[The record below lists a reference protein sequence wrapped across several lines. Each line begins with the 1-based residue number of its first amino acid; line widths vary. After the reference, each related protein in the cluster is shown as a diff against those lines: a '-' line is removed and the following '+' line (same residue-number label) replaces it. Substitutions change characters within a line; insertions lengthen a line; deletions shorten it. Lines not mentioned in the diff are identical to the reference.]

1 MDGSHI
7 MYPLKN
13 LRRRSARTVLTV
25 IGVSLAITL
34 AIIMFSI
41 SEGIRESTDEI
52 IEKSGIDILV
62 TPKGGNILIGSSQF
76 NDIREMTKEIE
87 NGNSQIKAAFPYLR
101 ERVYITANKT
111 DPKTDLPKI
120 TSILAKGGSREVSEA
135 FTTSDLI
142 KGTQLPTP
150 GDPFYPDGAQGYGDE
165 SENFTHEILLNSLL
179 SDFLD
184 VDLQDRVF
192 ISNQL
197 PATTSEYQTWL
208 DNTSW
213 FTVNGILTQSFEDE
227 GDMSCT
233 IHMSEL
239 QYLTNKIENDT
250 ADTILIDLHNPDDA
264 KEVKSWLESDYE
276 RSDEISTF
284 TQQDIREE
292 IELFTSTYR
301 GFSDMVAGI
310 TLLVALLF
318 ISTVI
323 MISVKERTPELSALR
338 ALGFSRASIF
348 KLVLAES
355 MLVCIIG
362 FVIGL
367 VLGTVGTN
375 LVNSYA
381 QSVATG
387 LPEGFEI
394 AKITV
399 GLLVRATGAIVIIGV
414 LVGLIPAFWA
424 SRLNII
430 DALKSE

>member
-1 MDGSHI
+1 

-13 LRRRSARTVLTV
+13 LKRRSARTVLTV

-62 TPKGGNILIGSSQF
+62 TPKGGDIFIGSSEF
-76 NDIREMTKEIE
+76 DEVREIASDIEA
-87 NGNSQIKAAFPYLR
+87 GNSQIKGAFPYLR

-111 DPKTDLPKI
+111 DPETDLPKL
-120 TSILAKGGSREVSEA
+120 TSILAKGGTREVSES
-135 FTTSDLI
+135 FKTSDLI
-142 KGTQLPTP
+142 KGDLLPTK
-150 GDPFYPDGAQGYGDE
+150 GDPFFAERNTGVGEE
-165 SENFTHEILLNSLL
+165 SANFTHEIILNTILAE
-179 SDFLD
+179 FLD
-184 VDLQDRVF
+184 VDLEDKVY

-197 PATTSEYQTWL
+197 PASASDYDPWFRNTT
-208 DNTSW
+208 W
-213 FTVNGILTQSFEDE
+213 FTVEGIVTQSFEDE
-227 GDMSCT
+227 GEMSVT
-233 IHMSEL
+233 MHMSEL
-239 QYLTNKIENDT
+239 QFMVNKLGNDT
-250 ADTILIDLHNPDDA
+250 ADTIIIDLKNPDRAED
-264 KEVKSWLESDYE
+264 VKSWLLNEFP
-276 RSDEISTF
+276 RSNEISAF
-284 TQQDIREE
+284 TQEDIRQE
-292 IELFTSTYR
+292 IDRFTAIYR

-323 MISVKERTPELSALR
+323 TISIKERTPELAALR
-338 ALGFSRASIF
+338 ALGFSRVSIF

-362 FVIGL
+362 FVIG
-367 VLGTVGTN
+367 VALGFVGTGII
-375 LVNSYA
+375 NSYA
-381 QSVATG
+381 QSQATG

-394 AKITV
+394 AKITL
-399 GLLVRATGAIVIIGV
+399 GLLLRATGAIVIIGV
-414 LVGLIPAFWA
+414 LVGLVPAFWA

>member
-1 MDGSHI
+1 

-25 IGVSLAITL
+25 AGVSLAITL

-41 SEGIRESTDEI
+41 SEGIRESTNEI

-62 TPKGGNILIGSSQF
+62 TPRGGDILIGSSKF
-76 NDIREMTKEIE
+76 DDVRNISEDIKNNNAM
-87 NGNSQIKAAFPYLR
+87 IKAAYPYLR

-111 DPKTDLPKI
+111 DPGTDLPEI
-120 TSILAKGGSREVSEA
+120 TSILAKGGTKEVSEA
-135 FTTSDLI
+135 FKTSDLL

-150 GDPFYPDGAQGYGDE
+150 GDPFFAERFTGIGDE
-165 SENFTHEILLNSLL
+165 SQSFTHEILLNSILA
-179 SDFLD
+179 DFLD
-184 VDLQDRVF
+184 VDLDDRVY
-192 ISNQL
+192 ISDQL
-197 PATTSEYQTWL
+197 PVTASDYQAWL

-213 FTVNGILTQSFEDE
+213 FIVKGIVTQSFEDE
-227 GDMSCT
+227 GERSCT

-239 QYLTNKIENDT
+239 QFLTNNLKNDT
-250 ADTILIDLHNPDDA
+250 ADTILLDLHDPDDA
-264 KEVKSWLESDYE
+264 KSVKNWLETDYE
-276 RSDEISTF
+276 DSDEISAF
-284 TQQDIREE
+284 TQEDIREE
-292 IELFTSTYR
+292 IELFTSTYS

-338 ALGFSRASIF
+338 AIGFSRTSIF

-355 MLVCIIG
+355 MLICIIG

-367 VLGTVGTN
+367 IFGALGTGII
-375 LVNSYA
+375 NSYA
-381 QSVATG
+381 QSMATG

-399 GLLVRATGAIVIIGV
+399 GLLIKATSAIVIIGI

-424 SRLNII
+424 SRLNISL
-430 DALKSE
+430 ALKSE

>member
-1 MDGSHI
+1 

-13 LRRRSARTVLTV
+13 LKRRSARTVLTV

-52 IEKSGIDILV
+52 IEKSEIDIVV
-62 TPKGGNILIGSSQF
+62 THKGGNILLAVSPF
-76 NDIREMTKEIE
+76 DDIREISSEIE
-87 NGNSQIKAAFPYLR
+87 SGNSLIKGAFPYAR
-101 ERVYITANKT
+101 DRVYITANKI
-111 DPKTDLPKI
+111 DPKSERPKL
-120 TSILAKGGSREVSEA
+120 TSVLAKGGTREISET
-135 FTTSDLI
+135 FPTSDLI

-150 GDPFYPDGAQGYGDE
+150 GDPFYPDGAQGAKDD
-165 SENFTHEILLNSLL
+165 SQNFTHEILLNSIL

-184 VDLQDRVF
+184 VDLGDRVY

-197 PATTSEYQTWL
+197 PVSLEDYDPWFENTT
-208 DNTSW
+208 W
-213 FTVNGILTQSFEDE
+213 FDVAGIVTQSFEDE
-227 GDMSCT
+227 GDLSCT
-233 IHMSEL
+233 VHMSEL
-239 QYLTNKIENDT
+239 QYIVNKIENDT
-250 ADTILIDLHNPDDA
+250 GDTILVKLHDPDDA
-264 KEVKSWLESDYE
+264 NQVKIWLESQYE
-276 RSDEISTF
+276 RSEEISAF
-284 TQQDIREE
+284 TQEDIRED

-338 ALGFSRASIF
+338 ALGFSRSSIF

-362 FVIGL
+362 FVIGII
-367 VLGTVGTN
+367 LGTVGTAI
-375 LVNSYA
+375 VNSYA

-394 AKITV
+394 AKITL
-399 GLLVRATGAIVIIGV
+399 GLLIRATGALVIIGV

-424 SRLNII
+424 SRLNIV

>member
-1 MDGSHI
+1 

-62 TPKGGNILIGSSQF
+62 TPKGGDIFIGSSEF
-76 NDIREMTKEIE
+76 DDVREMADQIE
-87 NGNSQIKAAFPYLR
+87 SLNSMISSAFPYLR

-111 DPKTDLPKI
+111 DPKTDFPKI
-120 TSILAKGGSREVSEA
+120 TSILAKGGTKEVSDT
-135 FTTSDLI
+135 FKTSDLK
-142 KGTQLPTP
+142 KGTNFLES
-150 GDPFYPDGAQGYGDE
+150 GDPFFSDRFSNPSDDSA
-165 SENFTHEILLNSLL
+165 NFTHEILINSPLGE
-179 SDFLD
+179 FLEVD
-184 VDLQDRVF
+184 VGGTVF

-197 PATTSEYQTWL
+197 PVTASSYESWL
-208 DNTSW
+208 DNTTW
-213 FTVNGILTQSFEDE
+213 FKINGIVSQSFEDE
-227 GDMSCT
+227 GEMSVT
-233 IHMSEL
+233 VHMSEL
-239 QYLTNKIENDT
+239 QYITNKLENDT
-250 ADTILIDLHNPDDA
+250 ADTILIDLENPDDA
-264 KEVKSWLESDYE
+264 KKVKKWLEGDYE
-276 RSDEISTF
+276 RSNDVSAF

-292 IELFTSTYR
+292 IDRFTAVYR

-323 MISVKERTPELSALR
+323 MISVKERTPELAALR
-338 ALGFSRASIF
+338 ALGFSRESIF

-355 MLVCIIG
+355 LLICIIG
-362 FVIGL
+362 FVIGII
-367 VLGTVGTN
+367 LGTIGTQIIN
-375 LVNSYA
+375 AYA
-381 QSVATG
+381 QNAATG
-387 LPEGFEI
+387 LPEGFEFT
-394 AKITV
+394 KITI
-399 GLLVRATGAIVIIGV
+399 GLLIKAAGAIAIIGV
-414 LVGLIPAFWA
+414 LVGLIPAYWA

>member
-1 MDGSHI
+1 

-13 LRRRSARTVLTV
+13 LRRRSARTVLTI

-62 TPKGGNILIGSSQF
+62 TPKGGDIFIGSSEF
-76 NDIREMTKEIE
+76 DDVRVMTKEIE
-87 NGNSQIKAAFPYLR
+87 EGNTQIKAAYPYLR

-111 DPKTDLPKI
+111 KGDSIVPVI
-120 TSILAKGGSREVSEA
+120 TSILAKGGTKEIAET
-135 FTTSDLI
+135 FKTSDLI
-142 KGTQLPTP
+142 KGTQFPKP
-150 GDPFYPDGAQGYGDE
+150 GDPFFESGSLGEGDD
-165 SENFTHEILLNSLL
+165 SENFTHEIIINNVLAE
-179 SDFLD
+179 FLD
-184 VDLQDRVF
+184 VDLGDRVY

-197 PATTSEYQTWL
+197 PSVFAGYQNWLVNTTYF
-208 DNTSW
+208 DI
-213 FTVNGILTQSFEDE
+213 NGIVTQSFEDE
-227 GDMSCT
+227 GDMSAT

-239 QYLTNKIENDT
+239 QFLTNKLKNDT
-250 ADTILIDLHNPDDA
+250 ADTIIIDLHDPGDA
-264 KEVKSWLESDYE
+264 KEVKSWLENEYE
-276 RSDEISTF
+276 RSSEISAF

-310 TLLVALLF
+310 TILVALLF

-323 MISVKERTPELSALR
+323 MMSVKERTPELSALR

-362 FVIGL
+362 FVIGIIL
-367 VLGTVGTN
+367 GALGTGII
-375 LVNSYA
+375 NSYA
-381 QSVATG
+381 ESVATG

-399 GLLVRATGAIVIIGV
+399 GLLLRATGAIVIIGIV
-414 LVGLIPAFWA
+414 VGLIPAYWA